1 MYCAGSETATTDMR
15 SVVEIV
21 LWNSAIATL
30 LAVVAMVVGRYC
42 RRPSLVYGL
51 WLLVFLKLLTPP
63 LVRIPVAVLSQ
74 ERTARS
80 PAAPIL
86 ESPRQSDA
94 PIDGLSDRL
103 DPKYSNALSW
113 DAGASRTTES
123 ASNNPASASF
133 SPSTRQAAT
142 SADRASPLDK
152 TVQPVNSLSHGTVSE
167 DVTAKPPSG
176 ASFPWAALILGS
188 WAAGTL
194 TLFATTLIRLVRF
207 CRHVRRPWP
216 SDDKLQRQADMLA
229 KRFGLSRS
237 PQIKL
242 VNASLPP
249 MLWVMQRSPVIFLP
263 RALVDRLSP
272 EQLLTVLAHELAH
285 YRRHDHWV
293 RWLEVLVVGVYWWH
307 PVAWIARRQL
317 KRSEEECCDAWVLW
331 VLPDAAAVYAR
342 TILDT
347 VDFLTADHHPS
358 PVLASGLGPVHV
370 LERRFKMIL
379 HTRPAHRGGFLAKCA
394 LMLLALVVL
403 PFSARAQREPAA
415 TEAAPT
421 LDAPK
426 GRPQNR
432 LPDTNPVPTTEL
444 VAPAAAPSTAPAGPG
459 VAPEVPGTAFTPSI
473 GPAVASAA
481 APSTAGPGVGPVAA
495 PIAVGLPAAGYAAA
509 GSNSMEDRLSRLE
522 KMVQMIVTEMHGQ
535 QHSRNIRWTV
545 GNQSSS
551 SNGAGIGSES
561 LSLSDL
567 KKQRIDLEDE
577 MENLKERMDKVDAQI
592 AKLQSARSGNHPAS
606 ENLQVK

>member
-1 MYCAGSETATTDMR
+1 MQGWP
-15 SVVEIV
+15 VFF
-21 LWNSAIATL
+21 L
-30 LAVVAMVVGRYC
+30 L
-42 RRPSLVYGL
+42 
-51 WLLVFLKLLTPP
+51 
-63 LVRIPVAVLSQ
+63 
-74 ERTARS
+74 RT
-80 PAAPIL
+80 
-86 ESPRQSDA
+86 
-94 PIDGLSDRL
+94 
-103 DPKYSNALSW
+103 
-113 DAGASRTTES
+113 
-123 ASNNPASASF
+123 
-133 SPSTRQAAT
+133 
-142 SADRASPLDK
+142 
-152 TVQPVNSLSHGTVSE
+152 
-167 DVTAKPPSG
+167 
-176 ASFPWAALILGS
+176 
-188 WAAGTL
+188 
-194 TLFATTLIRLVRF
+194 
-207 CRHVRRPWP
+207 
-216 SDDKLQRQADMLA
+216 
-229 KRFGLSRS
+229 
-237 PQIKL
+237 
-242 VNASLPP
+242 
-249 MLWVMQRSPVIFLP
+249 
-263 RALVDRLSP
+263 LVDRLSP

-358 PVLASGLGPVHV
+358 PVLACGLGPVHV

-403 PFSARAQREPAA
+403 PLSARAQREPAA

-432 LPDTNPVPTTEL
+432 LPDTNPVPTTEP
-444 VAPAAAPSTAPAGPG
+444 VAPAGATSTAPAGPAAG
-459 VAPEVPGTAFTPSI
+459 PEVPGTAFTPSV
-473 GPAVASAA
+473 GAAAGAPAPSAA
-481 APSTAGPGVGPVAA
+481 PAGPGLGPEVPATAFAPSVVA
-495 PIAVGLPAAGYAAA
+495 GSAAA
-509 GSNSMEDRLSRLE
+509 GSNPTEDRLSRLE

-606 ENLQVK
+606 ENFQLM

>member
-1 MYCAGSETATTDMR
+1 MR
-15 SVVEIV
+15 SLVEIV
-21 LWNSAIATL
+21 LSNSAIATM
-30 LAVVAMVVGRYC
+30 LAAVAMVVGRYC

-63 LVRIPVAVLSQ
+63 LVRIPIAVLSQ
-74 ERTARS
+74 ERPARS

-86 ESPRQSDA
+86 EPPRQSDA

-103 DPKYSNALSW
+103 DPQNSNASVW

-142 SADRASPLDK
+142 SADRASPLEK
-152 TVQPVNSLSHGTVSE
+152 TVQPVDSLSHGTVSE
-167 DVTAKPPSG
+167 DVTARSPSG

-194 TLFATTLIRLVRF
+194 TLFAITLIRLVRF

-216 SDDKLQRQADMLA
+216 SDENLQRQADMLA

-263 RALVDRLSP
+263 RTLVDRLGP

-331 VLPDAAAVYAR
+331 VLPEAAAVYAR
-342 TILDT
+342 TILET

-358 PVLASGLGPVHV
+358 PALASGLGPVHV

-415 TEAAPT
+415 TETAPAVE
-421 LDAPK
+421 APK
-426 GRPQNR
+426 G
-432 LPDTNPVPTTEL
+432 
-444 VAPAAAPSTAPAGPG
+444 AP
-459 VAPEVPGTAFTPSI
+459 PEW
-473 GPAVASAA
+473 
-481 APSTAGPGVGPVAA
+481 
-495 PIAVGLPAAGYAAA
+495 
-509 GSNSMEDRLSRLE
+509 LSRH
-522 KMVQMIVTEMHGQ
+522 QSGADGRPRCP
-535 QHSRNIRWTV
+535 SRCDVDGSRRPRN
-545 GNQSSS
+545 SS
-551 SNGAGIGSES
+551 G
-561 LSLSDL
+561 
-567 KKQRIDLEDE
+567 
-577 MENLKERMDKVDAQI
+577 
-592 AKLQSARSGNHPAS
+592 SARSCFCTLGRPCRCRSACTVGGSRWPRIRSGSAGNCFCTLGRVRRCRFHRCRFKCHGGPFIAARKNGADDS
-606 ENLQVK
+606 Y

>member
-1 MYCAGSETATTDMR
+1 MR
-15 SVVEIV
+15 SLVEIV
-21 LWNSAIATL
+21 LSNSAIATL

-63 LVRIPVAVLSQ
+63 LVRIPVAVLGQ
-74 ERTARS
+74 EPAARS

-86 ESPRQSDA
+86 VSPRQSET
-94 PIDGLSDRL
+94 PIDELSDRR
-103 DPKYSNALSW
+103 DPKSGNASSW
-113 DAGASRTTES
+113 DVGEIRTTES
-123 ASNNPASASF
+123 GSNNPASASF
-133 SPSTRQAAT
+133 SPSTSESAT
-142 SADRASPLDK
+142 SAKRDAPLK
-152 TVQPVNSLSHGTVSE
+152 TAVEPLTALNHGIPRR
-167 DVTAKPPSG
+167 DAPAKPPSG
-176 ASFPWAALILGS
+176 ASFPWAALILGF

-194 TLFATTLIRLVRF
+194 SLFAMTLIRLVRF
-207 CRHVRRPWP
+207 CRQVRRPWP
-216 SDDKLQRQADMLA
+216 SDDKLQRQADLLA

-237 PQIKL
+237 PQIRL

-263 RALVDRLSP
+263 RTLVDRLSP

-293 RWLEVLVVGVYWWH
+293 RWLEVLVLGLYWWH

-331 VLPDAAAVYAR
+331 VLPAAAAVYAR
-342 TILDT
+342 TILET

-394 LMLLALVVL
+394 LMLLALVAL
-403 PFSARAQREPAA
+403 PLSAGAQREPAA
-415 TEAAPT
+415 TETAPT
-421 LDAPK
+421 VEAPK
-426 GRPQNR
+426 GAPLNR
-432 LPDTNPVPTTEL
+432 LPGANPVPATEPGTPGG
-444 VAPAAAPSTAPAGPG
+444 ATSAAPAGPG
-459 VAPEVPGTAFTPSI
+459 VRPEAPATFAPSV
-473 GPAVASAA
+473 GPAVAPTTAQ
-481 APSTAGPGVGPVAA
+481 STAPAVPGVGPEVAA
-495 PIAVGLPAAGYAAA
+495 NPFAPSVGSAAA
-509 GSNSMEDRLSRLE
+509 SSEAIGSNAMEDRLSRLE
-522 KMVQMIVTEMHGQ
+522 KMVQMILTEMHGQ
-535 QHSRNIRWTV
+535 QHRSIRWTV
-545 GNQSSS
+545 GNQTSS

-567 KKQRIDLEDE
+567 KKQRIDLDDE

-606 ENLQVK
+606 EANLQVK